1 MMFIQIEIQTRAK
14 VDLVDITSEIQQAI
28 TEAGI
33 EEGICF
39 LFCPHTTAG
48 LVLNENWDP
57 SVEKDVA
64 MLLEHMVPE
73 GLPYRHAEGNSPA
86 HIKSIL
92 VGTDHF
98 IFIQRGQLQMGNWQ
112 GVFFAEFDG
121 PRRRKVWI
129 KALRDQSSG

>member
-1 MMFIQIEIQTRAK
+1 MFIQIEIQTRAK

>member
-1 MMFIQIEIQTRAK
+1 MFIQIEIQTRAK
-14 VDLVDITSEIQQAI
+14 VDLIDITDQIQNALGE
-28 TEAGI
+28 TGI

-64 MLLEHMVPE
+64 MLLDRMAPE
-73 GLPYRHAEGNSPA
+73 GLPYRHGEGNSPG

-98 IFIQRGQLQMGNWQ
+98 LFIQKGHLQTGSWQ

-121 PRRRKVWI
+121 PRRRKIWI
-129 KALRDQSSG
+129 RAVQDQFSG

>member
-1 MMFIQIEIQTRAK
+1 MFIQIEIQTRAK

-64 MLLEHMVPE
+64 MLLEHMAPE
-73 GLPYRHAEGNSPA
+73 GLPYRHGEGNSPA
-86 HIKSIL
+86 HIKSVL

-98 IFIQRGQLQMGNWQ
+98 IFIQQGQLQMGNWQ
-112 GVFFAEFDG
+112 GVFFFAEFDG